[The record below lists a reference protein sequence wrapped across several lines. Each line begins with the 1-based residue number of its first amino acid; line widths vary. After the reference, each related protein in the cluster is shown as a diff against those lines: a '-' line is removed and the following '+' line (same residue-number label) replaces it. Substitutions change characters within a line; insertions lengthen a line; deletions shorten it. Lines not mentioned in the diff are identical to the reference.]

1 MYQPLYAHE
10 SGGKHNIRYILQ
22 AAGLV
27 FRWDHLGIGVVVAI
41 LSVLIFQISISL
53 ASSPV
58 GLGILI
64 VISGVLSLL
73 IGHIGN
79 ALIARSIKLELREG
93 RRQTF
98 REGLEFLQRN
108 IASLS
113 LYALLLVGLI
123 LAALLGGALLSA
135 IGLIPAVGPVL
146 YGMLIF
152 PVSIITS
159 VVAIIILLF
168 LLISS
173 FVFPAHVAIEET
185 SLIETVKHMADLVR
199 HRGFFIFGCQVLS
212 SIVGL
217 WLALLVNLVFIGGL
231 ILSVGLGVVLMEE
244 KFGQLMIG
252 MVNSTWGGTAMTII
266 PRDLLRMAATFSQS
280 DIGGSFEIGG
290 FFWGLWFALFFIS
303 SSSFF
308 WTYMSAGGAM
318 TYLATVQLPGAKTET
333 GRQVETMQRDPDIF
347 FGRLVDVGGAWDFQ
361 RLSIPAMGIRVGRE
375 QGCDI
380 ILTEEFVT
388 ISRKHT
394 EIKPDRNGQICVQD
408 LDSKNGTFVNG
419 DLVTERELEPGDEI
433 QLGNDARVT
442 FRYEI

>member
-361 RLSIPAMGIRVGRE
+361 RLSIPAMGIRIGRE

>member
-27 FRWDHLGIGVVVAI
+27 FRWDHLGIGAVVAI

-290 FFWGLWFALFFIS
+290 FFWGLWFALFFI
-303 SSSFF
+303 
-308 WTYMSAGGAM
+308 
-318 TYLATVQLPGAKTET
+318 
-333 GRQVETMQRDPDIF
+333 
-347 FGRLVDVGGAWDFQ
+347 
-361 RLSIPAMGIRVGRE
+361 
-375 QGCDI
+375 
-380 ILTEEFVT
+380 
-388 ISRKHT
+388 
-394 EIKPDRNGQICVQD
+394 
-408 LDSKNGTFVNG
+408 
-419 DLVTERELEPGDEI
+419 
-433 QLGNDARVT
+433 
-442 FRYEI
+442 